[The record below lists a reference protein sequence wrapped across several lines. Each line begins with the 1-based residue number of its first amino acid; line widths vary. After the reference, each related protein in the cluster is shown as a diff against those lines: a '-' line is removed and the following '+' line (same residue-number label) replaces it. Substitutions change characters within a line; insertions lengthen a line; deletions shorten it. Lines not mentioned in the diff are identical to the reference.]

1 MRILF
6 QEERMEQPP
15 ALNIPE
21 DKGTTTMF
29 ANAQDSTLAIASLVT
44 GILGWTLIP
53 VLGAVAAIITGH
65 LAKKEIRDSGNT
77 MSGDGMALAGLILG
91 YTMIGITLLILLII
105 LVAVLAFMPVV
116 KSEFG
121 L

>member
-1 MRILF
+1 MTIPNSNY
-6 QEERMEQPP
+6 EQGIP
-15 ALNIPE
+15 AYPVT
-21 DKGTTTMF
+21 KR
-29 ANAQDSTLAIASLVT
+29 DSSLAIISLVS
-44 GILGWTLIP
+44 GIIGWTIIP
-53 VLGAVAAIITGH
+53 FIGSIVAVITGH

-91 YTMIGITLLILLII
+91 YTMIGITLLILVII

-121 L
+121 I

>member
-1 MRILF
+1 MTIPTSNY
-6 QEERMEQPP
+6 EQGIP
-15 ALNIPE
+15 AYPVT
-21 DKGTTTMF
+21 KR
-29 ANAQDSTLAIASLVT
+29 DSSLAIISLVS
-44 GILGWTLIP
+44 GIIGWTIIP
-53 VLGAVAAIITGH
+53 FIGSIVAVITGH